1 MSKTCKCGAEID
13 FMKMESGAPM
23 PYRPDSKKLRL
34 VRFSRGGQSY
44 GKMVTTFE
52 PHFAD
57 CKYAKEFKKEE

>member
-1 MSKTCKCGAEID
+1 MSKTCSCGAEID

-34 VRFSRGGQSY
+34 VRFTRGGRPY
-44 GKMVTTFE
+44 GKMVTTYE

-57 CKYAKEFKKEE
+57 CPDADQYKKEE